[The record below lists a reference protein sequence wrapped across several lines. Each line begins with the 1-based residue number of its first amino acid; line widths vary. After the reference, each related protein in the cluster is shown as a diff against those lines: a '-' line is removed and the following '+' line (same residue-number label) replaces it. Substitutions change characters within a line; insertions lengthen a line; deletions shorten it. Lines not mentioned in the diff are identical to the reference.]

1 MRVRRVPAVDEL
13 QRGDERLVLVSDRA
27 VRLVGL
33 APAILDLTE
42 GWRALEDLTAELEI
56 RFGTPLHG
64 GADELVRIAV
74 SDLAAAGLIEVRD
87 P

>member
-13 QRGDERLVLVSDRA
+13 QRGDERLVLVRDRA
-27 VRLVGL
+27 VRLAGL

-42 GWRALEDLTAELEI
+42 GWREVDDLTAELEI
-56 RFGTPLHG
+56 RFGTPLVG
-64 GADELVRIAV
+64 GADKVVRIAV
-74 SDLAAAGLIEVRD
+74 SDLAAVGLIEVRE